1 MYQELAARL
10 DVLFRQAKDV
20 LVRKEEIYGC
30 SWKKRGGVGAF
41 MMLARKWDRIE
52 KAVQE
57 REWDVFKAVYDDP
70 DSLLDDIKDLR
81 NYLTLVEDEVTADD
95 ERREGNVEQ
104 RDGNDRKKYR
114 GELT

>member
-10 DVLFRQAKDV
+10 DAVFRQAKDV
-20 LVRKEEIYGC
+20 LVLKEEVYGD

-52 KAVQE
+52 IAVKKW
-57 REWDVFKAVYDDP
+57 EWDVFEAIANTP
-70 DSLLDDIKDLR
+70 GLLDDIQDLR
-81 NYLTLVEDEVTADD
+81 NYLTLVEDEATRHD
-95 ERREGNVEQ
+95 ERREDNAVEC
-104 RDGNDRKKYR
+104 DGDDRKKYR